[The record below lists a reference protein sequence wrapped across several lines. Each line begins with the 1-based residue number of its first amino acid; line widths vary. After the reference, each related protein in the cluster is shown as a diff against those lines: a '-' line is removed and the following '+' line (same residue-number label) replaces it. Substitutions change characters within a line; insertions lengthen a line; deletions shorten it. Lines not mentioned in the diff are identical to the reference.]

1 MATRQEIMREIDNL
15 NKTIEDTNLRKEE
28 ALLNLGILVYQKVRE
43 GLLENDE
50 IDRICEPIIGFDHV
64 IYDSKVKIHN
74 YKKQLEG
81 IKCSCG
87 ANLNPEDRFCGTCGK
102 KVELPVDNIEYITC
116 ERCLSD
122 IDRTS
127 TFCPCCG
134 IKLFKLDL
142 NKNADEVFIISL
154 KKSRK

>member
-74 YKKQLEG
+74 HRKQLEG

-116 ERCLSD
+116 EGCLSD

-142 NKNADEVFIISL
+142 NK
-154 KKSRK
+154 K